1 MAPVVLGT
9 AGGGIHQLFDLFLN
23 GVILGAI
30 YVLLALGLNVI
41 LGLIGV
47 INFAHAAFYMLGA
60 YLTLSFEPTLG
71 FLPAVLAAAVVVGV
85 IGMLTE
91 VSVIRPLYRRIPEH
105 ALLLTFGLT
114 LVAEQAVRWHWG
126 DYAVNLNPP
135 SFLDGGFSPG
145 GFTFPAYR
153 LFVVGATAVA
163 VGLVWLLLNRTNLG
177 LVIRAGVLD
186 AEMVGALGIN
196 VPLAFTLT
204 FGLGSLLA
212 GLGGALVG
220 PVNGLN
226 PSMAT
231 SIIILAFVVVVI
243 GGLGSFWGSVVG
255 ALLVGVLQSVLVY
268 WWNPATELVPFLLMT
283 GLLLVRPRGLFGVE
297 GVFE

>member
-1 MAPVVLGT
+1 MVLGA

-60 YLTLSFEPTLG
+60 YLTLSFAPHIG
-71 FLPAVLAAAVVVGV
+71 FLPAVAAAAVVVGV
-85 IGMLTE
+85 LGMAME

-126 DYAVNLNPP
+126 DYAKNFDPP
-135 SFLDGGFSPG
+135 SYLSGGTSLGDF
-145 GFTFPAYR
+145 FFPTYR
-153 LFVVGATAVA
+153 LFVVGVTALVVA
-163 VGLVWLLLNRTNLG
+163 AVWLLLNKTSLG

-196 VPLAFTLT
+196 VPLTFTLT

-212 GLGGALVG
+212 GLGGAMVG
-220 PVNGLN
+220 PVAGLN
-226 PSMAT
+226 PDMAN

-243 GGLGSFWGSVVG
+243 GGLGSFWGSIVG
-255 ALLVGVLQSVLVY
+255 GLLVGIFRSVLVY
-268 WWNPATELVPFLLMT
+268 WWSPATELVPFLLMA

>member
-1 MAPVVLGT
+1 MVL
-9 AGGGIHQLFDLFLN
+9 AVSSAQQLFDLFLN

-60 YLTLSFEPTLG
+60 YLTLSFSENLG
-71 FLPAVLAAAVVVGV
+71 FLPAVLAAAVVVGLL
-85 IGMLTE
+85 GMVME
-91 VSVIRPLYRRIPEH
+91 ISVIRPLYKRIPEH

-114 LVAEQAVRWHWG
+114 LVVEQGVRWHWG
-126 DYAVNLNPP
+126 DYAKNLDPP
-135 SFLDGGFSPG
+135 SFLSGGFSAG
-145 GFTFPAYR
+145 DFAFPTYR
-153 LFVVGATAVA
+153 LFVVGATAVVVA
-163 VGLVWLLLNRTNLG
+163 AVWLLLNRTNLG

-196 VPLAFTLT
+196 VPLTFTLT

-212 GLGGALVG
+212 GLGGAMVG
-220 PVNGLN
+220 PVAGIA
-226 PSMAT
+226 PDMAN
-231 SIIILAFVVVVI
+231 SVIILAFVVVVI

-255 ALLVGVLQSVLVY
+255 GLLVGVFRSVLVY
-268 WWNPATELVPFLLMT
+268 WWSPATELVPFLLMA
-283 GLLLVRPRGLFGVE
+283 GLLLVRPRGLFGAE

>member
-1 MAPVVLGT
+1 MVLGA

-60 YLTLSFEPTLG
+60 YLTLSFAPHIG
-71 FLPAVLAAAVVVGV
+71 FLPAVAAAAVVVGV
-85 IGMLTE
+85 LGMAME
-91 VSVIRPLYRRIPEH
+91 VSVIRTLYRRIPEH

-126 DYAVNLNPP
+126 DYAKNFDPP
-135 SFLDGGFSPG
+135 SFLSGGFSPG

-153 LFVVGATAVA
+153 LFIVAATAVVVA
-163 VGLVWLLLNRTNLG
+163 AVWLLLNRTSLG

-196 VPLAFTLT
+196 VPLTFTLT
-204 FGLGSLLA
+204 FGVGSLLA
-212 GLGGALVG
+212 GLGGAMVG
-220 PVNGLN
+220 PVAGLN
-226 PSMAT
+226 PDMAN

-243 GGLGSFWGSVVG
+243 GGLGSFWGSIVG
-255 ALLVGVLQSVLVY
+255 GLLVGIFRSVLVY
-268 WWNPATELVPFLLMT
+268 WWSPATELVPFLLMA

>member
-1 MAPVVLGT
+1 
-9 AGGGIHQLFDLFLN
+9 
-23 GVILGAI
+23 
-30 YVLLALGLNVI
+30 
-41 LGLIGV
+41 
-47 INFAHAAFYMLGA
+47 
-60 YLTLSFEPTLG
+60 LTLEPHLG
-71 FLPAVLAAAVVVGV
+71 FLPAVAAAALLMGLL
-85 IGMLTE
+85 GMDME

-114 LVAEQAVRWHWG
+114 LVAEQVVRWHWG
-126 DYAVNLNPP
+126 DYAKSFDPP
-135 SFLDGGFSPG
+135 SFLSGGFSPG

-153 LFVVGATAVA
+153 LFVVAATAVVVA
-163 VGLVWLLLNRTNLG
+163 AVWLLLNRTSLG

-196 VPLAFTLT
+196 VPLTFTLT

-212 GLGGALVG
+212 GLGGAMVG
-220 PVNGLN
+220 PVAGLN
-226 PSMAT
+226 PDMAN

-243 GGLGSFWGSVVG
+243 GGLGSFWGSIVG
-255 ALLVGVLQSVLVY
+255 GLLVGIFRSVLVY
-268 WWNPATELVPFLLMT
+268 WWSPATELVPFLLMA

>member
-1 MAPVVLGT
+1 RPHQGGEPRRRRPHRRREDQPPGRLHAEGGVMVLAA
-9 AGGGIHQLFDLFLN
+9 AGGGAHQLFDLLLN
-23 GVILGAI
+23 GIILGAI

-60 YLTLSFEPTLG
+60 YLTFSFAAHIG
-71 FLPAVLAAAVVVGV
+71 FLPAVAAAAVLVGLL
-85 IGMLTE
+85 GMVME

-126 DYAVNLNPP
+126 DYAKNFDPP
-135 SFLDGGFSPG
+135 SFLSGGFSPG

-153 LFVVGATAVA
+153 LFIVAATAVVVA
-163 VGLVWLLLNRTNLG
+163 AVWLLLNRTSGG
-177 LVIRAGVLD
+177 LV
-186 AEMVGALGIN
+186 VGI
-196 VPLAFTLT
+196 FR
-204 FGLGSLLA
+204 
-212 GLGGALVG
+212 
-220 PVNGLN
+220 
-226 PSMAT
+226 
-231 SIIILAFVVVVI
+231 
-243 GGLGSFWGSVVG
+243 
-255 ALLVGVLQSVLVY
+255 SVLVY
-268 WWNPATELVPFLLMT
+268 WWSPATELVPFLLMA